1 MKLSHLCRRASPP
14 ALPACYL
21 SLLLL
26 CPFVD
31 ALAAEALPVKVVVV
45 SMFENG
51 ELTGDR
57 PGEFQLW
64 VERLPLDRHF
74 EFPLGEYPLRG
85 NADGVLGVCVGGGI
99 ANATASVM
107 ALGLDPR
114 FDLSRA
120 YWLIAG
126 IAGGD
131 PEDVS
136 LGSAVWARHVVDGDL
151 LYEIDAREIPADW
164 PYGLIPLGG
173 ERPAQTP
180 QDIYTGWT
188 LDTVHFALN
197 DGLAR
202 WAYLLTRGHALPDDD
217 VFEPLRRL
225 YTGQDAARRPPAVLL
240 GDTLSSSTYWHGALM
255 NRWANDWVK
264 LYAGDDAEFM
274 TTNMEDSG
282 TLTALGRLGRIG
294 RTDPSRVLVL
304 RTVSNFSMPPAGK
317 SADWSATAPYPG
329 NGLPALEA
337 DYRVGR
343 VVVDELVA
351 GWPAYGSRSPS
362 ADGTAPAAAQAG
374 AR

>member
-1 MKLSHLCRRASPP
+1 MNDRFA
-14 ALPACYL
+14 ALPDRRRVLAALC
-21 SLLLL
+21 LLL
-26 CPFVD
+26 CPF
-31 ALAAEALPVKVVVV
+31 AAPSAAEPLPVKVVVV
-45 SMFENG
+45 SMFEHG

-64 VERLPLDRHF
+64 VERLPLDRQF
-74 EFPLGEYPLRG
+74 DFPLGEYPLRG

-99 ANATASVM
+99 ANAAASVM

-173 ERPAQTP
+173 DRPAQTP

-188 LDTVHFALN
+188 LDTVHFAL
-197 DGLAR
+197 DEGLAR
-202 WAYLLTRGHALPDDD
+202 WAWERTRNHALPDSE
-217 VFEPLRRL
+217 VFDPLRRL
-225 YTGQDAARRPPAVLL
+225 YTEQRAARQPPAVRL

-264 LYAGDDAEFM
+264 LYAGAGAEFM

-282 TLTALGRLGRIG
+282 TLTALGRLGRSG
-294 RTDPSRVLVL
+294 LVDPSRVLVL

-337 DYRVGR
+337 AFRVGR
-343 VVVDELVA
+343 IVVDALVE
-351 GWPAYGSRSPS
+351 GWPEYAIRLPS
-362 ADGTAPAAAQAG
+362 AAASPAAGPQAV